1 LRDPPLAETEAE
13 PNDGPW
19 GGTRAYELDLMM
31 TLSGWLGILVAVLL
45 VGLGVLGWVRWESD
59 VPVIAGP
66 ESLMLGSAGGDL
78 ALDFDDEGTGLKD
91 IRVVIVH
98 AKGETVLAERSFPG
112 SVWAGAARR
121 GSRPVEAHID
131 PKALGLPDG
140 DAFIQVSARDWS
152 WTDGFSGNT
161 TEIKIPLSID
171 RKPPRISVASGL
183 TYVKRG
189 GSGAVVYSV
198 SEDSVR
204 DGVSVGD
211 AFFRGHPLSGRQR
224 VAIFAVPTDAAQD
237 PQLMVVAEDG
247 AGNSS
252 SADWPVVVKER
263 ALPDAQVTLPKRF
276 LDRKVPPLAE
286 ANGIDTAD
294 LDQAF
299 REINTTLRQ
308 ANEKQIREI
317 LSDTAPEALWSGGFS
332 QMLNSKVTSRFAE
345 QRRYFIDGRANSEAV
360 HFGYDLASTSAA
372 AITAAA
378 DGKVVFADDLGI
390 YGQCVLID
398 HGLDVA
404 TLYGHLSRLDVEP
417 GDVVRK
423 EQPLGLSGATGL
435 AGGDHLHFAIL
446 VGETYVDPLEWWD
459 DKWVQTHIDTQ
470 LRPGG
475 S

>member
-1 LRDPPLAETEAE
+1 
-13 PNDGPW
+13 
-19 GGTRAYELDLMM
+19 MM
-31 TLSGWLGILVAVLL
+31 TLSGWLGILVVVLL
-45 VGLGVLGWVRWESD
+45 VGVGVLAWVRWESD
-59 VPVIAGP
+59 APVITGP
-66 ESLMLGSAGGDL
+66 ESLMLGAAGGEI
-78 ALDFDDEGTGLKD
+78 AIEFDDEGTGLKD
-91 IRVVIVH
+91 IRVTIVH
-98 AKGETVLAERSFPG
+98 AKGESVLVERSFPG
-112 SVWAGAARR
+112 SIWAGAASR
-121 GSRPVEAHID
+121 GPRSEKARID

-161 TEIKIPLSID
+161 TELEIPLSLD

-211 AFFRGHPLSGRQR
+211 AFFRGHPLEGRQR
-224 VAIFAVPTDAAQD
+224 IAIFAVPTDAPKD
-237 PQLMVVAEDG
+237 PQLRVLAEDG
-247 AGNSS
+247 AGNAS
-252 SADWPVVVKER
+252 SAEWPVVVKER
-263 ALPDAQVTLPKRF
+263 VLPDAQVSLPKRF
-276 LDRKVPPLAE
+276 LDQKVPPLAE
-286 ANGIDTAD
+286 ANGIDTQD

-299 REINTTLRQ
+299 REINTTLRE
-308 ANEKQIREI
+308 ANERQIRE
-317 LSDTAPEALWSGGFS
+317 LLADTAPKALWTGAFG
-332 QMLNSKVTSRFAE
+332 QLANSKVTSRFAE

-360 HFGYDLASTSAA
+360 HFGYDLASTRAA
-372 AITAAA
+372 PITAAA

-404 TLYGHLSRLDVEP
+404 TLYGHLSRIDVEP
-417 GDVVRK
+417 GDVVHK
-423 EQPLGLSGATGL
+423 DQPVGLSGATGL
-435 AGGDHLHFAIL
+435 AGGDHLHFAVM
-446 VGETYVDPLEWWD
+446 VGGTYVDPLEWWD
-459 DKWVQTHIDTQ
+459 DKWMKTHIDVQ